1 MQATG
6 ARVQGQGALPEGD
19 EAQVDPSRR
28 SSIETS
34 VGLGLLQ
41 GDGTTLEL
49 TKPTERHGRQ

>member
-1 MQATG
+1 M
-6 ARVQGQGALPEGD
+6 QGQGALPEGD

>member
-1 MQATG
+1 MQS
-6 ARVQGQGALPEGD
+6 QGALPEGD

-34 VGLGLLQ
+34 VGLGLVQ

-49 TKPTERHGRQ
+49 TKPTERHCRQ